1 MRPSK
6 KNKIENTNRI
16 EHIWV
21 PLLLIL
27 MNINLVQTVF
37 LVETQVDGPSSWLL
51 IISSNVSL
59 ILLTVALWRKQRSI
73 LWVAMSAYGLQ
84 TILLI
89 WSSI

>member
-1 MRPSK
+1 MKPSK

-37 LVETQVDGPSSWLL
+37 LFETQVDGPSSWLH

-59 ILLTVALWRKQRSI
+59 ILLIVALWRKQRFMF
-73 LWVAMSAYGLQ
+73 WVAASAYGVQ
-84 TILLI
+84 TILI